1 MNDEIKYDNITTK
14 EKDIEKKSEV
24 EKLPEDKVAIIDK
37 DLDQPKDGN
46 EQCVDAEQTNP
57 RTGIISRLKNVYQ
70 KSRTSRQNPLEPD
83 KLKYLHI
90 IIFFML
96 LFIVL
101 IGTLLFFETW
111 VLNHRQNID
120 VWIKLSAV
128 VGVSIAVIGNFT
140 GALIEINPDFGKYKA
155 LGATLRFVGS
165 MISFTAL
172 YIATVILF

>member
-14 EKDIEKKSEV
+14 GTDIETKSDKENF
-24 EKLPEDKVAIIDK
+24 PEDKAAIIDK
-37 DLDQPKDGN
+37 DLAQPKDGN
-46 EQCVDAEQTNP
+46 EKCVDAEQTNP

-70 KSRTSRQNPLEPD
+70 KSRTSRQKPLEPD
-83 KLKYLHI
+83 KLKYLHT

-96 LFIVL
+96 VFIVS
-101 IGTLLFFETW
+101 IGTLFFFETW
-111 VLNHRQNID
+111 VLSHRQNID
-120 VWIKLSAV
+120 VGVKLLAV

-172 YIATVILF
+172 YIATIILF